1 MPVTNK
7 IIGKTTLALVM
18 WAGFLCKRGEIPFA
32 KEKNRAAW
40 LESEWDFPLKAE
52 GKKFPAHMSSPELD
66 MILSLHI
73 GKLGESQAFRD
84 HLKKGRDV
92 FVTSDHVRLLRHI
105 CW

>member
-1 MPVTNK
+1 
-7 IIGKTTLALVM
+7 
-18 WAGFLCKRGEIPFA
+18 
-32 KEKNRAAW
+32 
-40 LESEWDFPLKAE
+40 
-52 GKKFPAHMSSPELD
+52 